1 MGPTSGREIA
11 QAREADLD
19 LAVCDEAIPEGVR
32 VHLKLDTGMGRWGLS
47 ELPAPPVEVVGLM
60 SHLATA
66 GFGQGVRAH
75 ADRALRAGDGRVPAS
90 DPPRREQRS
99 RASASRSPT
108 STRPAAGSRST
119 ASRPSAS
126 RRRPTASSPRCAGTA
141 TSRRCGSS
149 RPGESTGYGRR
160 FVAEEPTWVGIVP
173 VGYADGFRRDLTGAE
188 VRVAGEPR
196 RVVGTVSMDALAVE
210 LDRELPVGTPVTLV
224 GHGVLLEDHARVA
237 DTINYELSDRDQLEP
252 HARAARGPRCVS
264 WRRRSSPARRPGSSA
279 ARFATS
285 CSGAS

>member
-19 LAVCDEAIPEGVR
+19 LAVWNEEIPEGVR

-47 ELPAPPVEVVGLM
+47 ELLAPPVEVVGVM

-66 GFGQGVRAH
+66 DSDKEFARTQIERFEQATAAYPHLIRHVANS
-75 ADRALRAGDGRVPAS
+75 AAALRLPESHFD
-90 DPPRREQRS
+90 
-99 RASASRSPT
+99 
-108 STRPAAGSRST
+108 AA
-119 ASRPSAS
+119 
-126 RRRPTASSPRCAGTA
+126 
-141 TSRRCGSS
+141 RCGVAIYGLSPFGEPPATDRLEPALRWDS
-149 RPGESTGYGRR
+149 HLAQVRQLAPGESTGYGRR
-160 FVAEEPTWVGIVP
+160 FVAEKQTWVGIVP
-173 VGYADGFRRDLTGAE
+173 VGYADGFRRDLTGAG

-237 DTINYELSDRDQLEP
+237 DTINYELST
-252 HARAARGPRCVS
+252 GIN
-264 WRRRSSPARRPGSSA
+264 SSPTRARRVVLDA
-279 ARFATS
+279 
-285 CSGAS
+285 